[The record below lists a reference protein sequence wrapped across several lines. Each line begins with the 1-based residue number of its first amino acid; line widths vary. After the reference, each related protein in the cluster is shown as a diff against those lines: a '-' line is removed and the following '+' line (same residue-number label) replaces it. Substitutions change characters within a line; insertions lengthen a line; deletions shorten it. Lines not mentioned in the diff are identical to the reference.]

1 MPPKPFVFKAPDG
14 KEFTSKADYRDYM
27 MANYF
32 SYKNKKN
39 EANPLLKMPGDV
51 DGQVFDI
58 ADCENSTL
66 VVMDKTEQVQIDNCT
81 NCRIFIGSCSS
92 SIFIRNCIN
101 CEFYTVCR
109 QLRLREVIDCTF
121 YIYSMAEV
129 HIEYTNK
136 VRFAPFNGGYPE
148 QSKHM
153 HDVNLDIN
161 HNLWYDIF
169 DHNDQEKSKK
179 NWSLLPKK
187 EYGEPWFPAGVTCP
201 VAIPI
206 TEPGSVKRTD
216 LAEGGVGEAYGV
228 DQMIKDAQSKS
239 PPKNATSAV
248 PPPVPASSKEDSKKV
263 AAATAPIVPTPPPS
277 DSKKIS
283 SIKKESSEQKNVN
296 SKPITESPKPTSSPA
311 TASVSTVSNTV
322 TVTEHLLIT
331 LETALLVMSATSKG
345 INISLWFTIDKN
357 DGKMPY
363 TAFVDRLQSLGA
375 TVGME
380 EDWSTK
386 KEIEIGTSQ
395 IALKGIIETCGSQ
408 KPTASVANS
417 KSKKGTKETQGN
429 TASNNVTIDARKF
442 LSLCEL
448 KFEQYMNEMQG
459 ISSTITTIN
468 KLSGSDRESKSS
480 NAEEIVQSY
489 LSQISPDDVNS
500 KSKTS
505 ANTASEKAKA
515 VSSPSVKA
523 APVSPSQIKR
533 RPTPVDTSD
542 ITPTKYATETI
553 IPDSPYDEEVA
564 FNVED
569 EDDAETTI
577 SKIVPSSRKSSEKP
591 KRSPNN
597 RIAERQA
604 KAAANREA
612 MKAAAKAQSST
623 GRKSLSNLDA
633 SLVSRKSI
641 DSKRKAV
648 SSSVAR
654 SINSAPVIK
663 TDADIE
669 NIITKTV
676 KQTDFYHIIQLHL
689 GFIENHV
696 LMPARGAP
704 VKSKPRNWLSVQMIQ
719 KAFYECRVRL
729 SEDQLLILFKL
740 VKVFASS
747 NKGKVFNCSSDSK
760 APGRLATE
768 TIVVS
773 ADNTLNSTWLKKYL
787 LYLRLSKDGKRSNS
801 ASALRH
807 SISCPVEANAATKT
821 FIEVEPEPFHYEKTE
836 PIAWQDWL
844 DRKIENINKNKL
856 KKPEEFKLSLE
867 GKRSALSKEDVDDIL
882 VASSIIE
889 DKLLDKEI
897 SIRVKSWIL
906 DTQGRRDFPH
916 VLNIE
921 IKKWQHDNP
930 TLSWNK
936 LPIANRN
943 EIIASFTQK
952 LMVDK
957 ATQLHLSEE
966 KSASIS
972 KELYWKYYKENKQ
985 KNFAFTSTWSE
996 WLKNRHNRLDNDIE
1010 KFQKNIH
1017 EREAAASASASRKRT
1032 VAPLIAI
1039 ESKLDEVADT
1049 FARKGLTYY
1058 SIELRKSLVAL
1069 RKTASEAGY
1078 GNGLVSK
1085 AIFDRHMTH
1094 VLAPRVADLPKDLKM
1109 LALDSPSSKVF
1120 ISNQSEAIK
1129 RFTELDNDLKAKK
1142 NQTFKEWHDRKQTE
1156 KNEQV

>member
-1 MPPKPFVFKAPDG
+1 MFKAPDG
-14 KEFTSKADYRDYM
+14 KEFTSKAEYRDYM

-32 SYKNKKN
+32 SYKDKKN
-39 EANPLLKMPGDV
+39 EVNPLLKMPGDV

-66 VVMDKTEQVQIDNCT
+66 VVMDKTEQVQIDNCN

-92 SIFIRNCIN
+92 SIFIRNCNN

-109 QLRLREVIDCTF
+109 QLRLREVTDSTF

-129 HIEYTNK
+129 HIEYSNK

-148 QSKHM
+148 QLKHM
-153 HDVNLDIN
+153 NDVNLDIN

-187 EYGEPWFPAGVTCP
+187 EYSEPWFPAGVKCT
-201 VAIPI
+201 VAVPL

-239 PPKNATSAV
+239 PPKSTTSAV
-248 PPPVPASSKEDSKKV
+248 PPPVPVSSKADSKGV
-263 AAATAPIVPTPPPS
+263 TASTPTPPPS
-277 DSKKIS
+277 DSKKAAS
-283 SIKKESSEQKNVN
+283 AKKEASSEQKIVN
-296 SKPITESPKPTSSPA
+296 SKAPVTESPKPATVVASSATSSA
-311 TASVSTVSNTV
+311 VA
-322 TVTEHLLIT
+322 VTEHLLIT

-345 INISLWFTIDKN
+345 INTSLWFTADKN

-380 EDWSTK
+380 EDWNTK
-386 KEIEIGTSQ
+386 KEIEIGTSAT
-395 IALKGIIETCGSQ
+395 ALKGIIGTCASQ
-408 KPTASVANS
+408 KAVAVAAN
-417 KSKKGTKETQGN
+417 KNKKGVSKDTQGS
-429 TASNNVTIDARKF
+429 TTSNVIIDVRKF
-442 LSLCEL
+442 ISLCEL

-468 KLSGSDRESKSS
+468 KLSGNDRDSKSG

-489 LSQISPDDVNS
+489 LSQISPSASASV
-500 KSKTS
+500 KTEKVS
-505 ANTASEKAKA
+505 SSEVKAA
-515 VSSPSVKA
+515 PSPSVLA
-523 APVSPSQIKR
+523 APVSPSQVKR
-533 RPTPVDTSD
+533 RPTPVDTSET
-542 ITPTKYATETI
+542 TPSKYATETI

-577 SKIVPSSRKSSEKP
+577 IKIMPSLKKSSEKP
-591 KRSPNN
+591 KRSPNSRN
-597 RIAERQA
+597 AERQA

-612 MKAAAKAQSST
+612 LKAAAKAKVSAGLKST
-623 GRKSLSNLDA
+623 SNLDA
-633 SLVSRKSI
+633 SLLSRKSI
-641 DSKRKAV
+641 DSKRKA
-648 SSSVAR
+648 STSSVAR

-663 TDADIE
+663 TDADFEELIS
-669 NIITKTV
+669 KTV
-676 KQTDFYHIIQLHL
+676 KQTDFYHLIQIHL

-696 LMPARGAP
+696 MMPPRGVP
-704 VKSKPRNWLSVQMIQ
+704 VKSKPRNWLTVQIIQ

-729 SEDQLLILFKL
+729 SEDHVLTLFKL
-740 VKVFASS
+740 VKNFASS
-747 NKGKVFNCSSDSK
+747 NKGKVFNSDNDSK
-760 APGRLATE
+760 VPGRVATE
-768 TIVVS
+768 TIVIS
-773 ADNTLNSTWLKKYL
+773 GDNSLNSTWLKKYL
-787 LYLRLSKDGKRSNS
+787 LYLRLSKDSKSRSSS
-801 ASALRH
+801 AVSLRH
-807 SISCPVEANAATKT
+807 SISCPVEATATTKT
-821 FIEVEPEPFHYEKTE
+821 FIDVEPEPFHYEKTE

-844 DRKIENINKNKL
+844 DRKIENMNKTKL
-856 KKPEEFKLSLE
+856 KKPEEFKLTLE
-867 GKRSALSKEDVDDIL
+867 GKRCALSKDDIDEIL
-882 VASSIIE
+882 ATTSIIE
-889 DKLLDKEI
+889 DSVLDKEI

-916 VLNIE
+916 ALNIE

-930 TLSWNK
+930 TLTWKK
-936 LPIANRN
+936 LPISNRN
-943 EIIASFTQK
+943 EFIASFTQK

-957 ATQLHLSEE
+957 ATQLHLSEQ

-972 KELYWKYYKENKQ
+972 KELYWKYHKENKQ
-985 KNFAFTSTWSE
+985 KNFAFTCTWSE
-996 WLKNRHNRLDNDIE
+996 WLKNRHNRLDNDLE

-1017 EREAAASASASRKRT
+1017 EREAAATATATRKRT
-1032 VAPLIAI
+1032 VAPLIEI
-1039 ESKLDEVADT
+1039 ESKLHEVADT
-1049 FARKGLTYY
+1049 FARKGLSYY

-1085 AIFDRHMTH
+1085 EIFDRHMTH
-1094 VLAPRVADLPKDLKM
+1094 VLAPRVADLPKDLKV
-1109 LALDSPSSKVF
+1109 LAVEARNCLDRYTLTHSLTHPYTYLL
-1120 ISNQSEAIK
+1120 I
-1129 RFTELDNDLKAKK
+1129 
-1142 NQTFKEWHDRKQTE
+1142 H
-1156 KNEQV
+1156 